1 MCESNVTEMSC
12 VTVFL
17 QALLKSGLKKQW
29 KVVSSALVDLGLD
42 QTEGDRLKTAP
53 IDDDT
58 ERRIE
63 EEVNKWKLETE
74 PRVETLEDKVQRL
87 EGESRNQADQNTSE
101 LADCLPDKVANVFDV
116 VHKKYNRSSRPL

>member
-1 MCESNVTEMSC
+1 MSC

-42 QTEGDRLKTAP
+42 QTEGDRLKTVP